1 MQRLS
6 VLLLLLAPWL
16 AQADDAFQRCMQR
29 ALATASDQATVGE
42 LRAACRRPSPRNEG
56 ASNADGGLI
65 GHRLHAEQRVAEARF
80 GLLPHNTNYLLFA
93 AYNSSPQRS
102 EAFRD
107 FIGDEDYTFQHVEA
121 KFQLS
126 VKMPLAYNLFGTR
139 SGLYLGYTN
148 RSFWQAYNRA
158 LSSPFRETNHEPELW
173 LSFYHD
179 WSLFGFRN
187 SVDSIG
193 VSHQSNGRSGV
204 LSRSWN
210 RIYARFLFE
219 KGNLALEFKP
229 WWRIP
234 ESDDSD
240 DNPDI
245 DDYLGYF
252 ELGAVYKDG
261 DNTFSLRARN
271 NLRSRDNRGAL
282 QLDWSFPLTRYL
294 RGYVQWF
301 NGYGESLIDYNH
313 NVNSFGIGIQMTDW
327 L

>member
-1 MQRLS
+1 MPNPRSIALG
-6 VLLLLLAPWL
+6 LLMLLAP
-16 AQADDAFQRCMQR
+16 
-29 ALATASDQATVGE
+29 ALAVSATDSARADCLRQQFEQASDETTIGQIRARCRQAARP
-42 LRAACRRPSPRNEG
+42 LKSRIDRRI
-56 ASNADGGLI
+56 D
-65 GHRLHAEQRVAEARF
+65 AEKRVAHSRF
-80 GLLPHNTNYLLFA
+80 GLLPHRTNYVLAA
-93 AYNSSPQRS
+93 AYNSSFQNN
-102 EAFRD
+102 AD
-107 FIGDEDYTFQHVEA
+107 FQDFLGDEDVGFQHVEA

-126 VKMPLAYNLFGTR
+126 IKMPLAYDLFGTR

-148 RSFWQAYNRA
+148 RSFWQAYNTRQ
-158 LSSPFRETNHEPELW
+158 SSPFRETNHEPELW
-173 LSFYHD
+173 LSFYNT
-179 WSLFGFRN
+179 WKILGFQN
-187 SVDSIG
+187 TVNSIG
-193 VSHQSNGRSGV
+193 LSHQSNGRAGV

-210 RIYARFLFE
+210 RVYARFIFE
-219 KGNLALEFKP
+219 KDNLAFEFKP

-234 ESDDSD
+234 ESTDND

-252 ELGAVYKDG
+252 ELGGVYKDG
-261 DNTFSLRARN
+261 DNTFSLRVRN
-271 NLRSRDNRGAL
+271 NLRSSENRGSL